1 MPCGL
6 LDIPY
11 GCNGETT
18 YHPYIFKAVKTFL
31 EHKKHKCMQDYA
43 LLLQLQNN
51 PVISMESVVFFINDA
66 GIECDLNASREEIF
80 AKFTHALLMVRRT
93 AVFVHDKVN
102 EAGQEIK
109 SAEPNCPSKMID

>member
-1 MPCGL
+1 MKAEEEMRNINNEIC
-6 LDIPY
+6 
-11 GCNGETT
+11 ETT
-18 YHPYIFKAVKTFL
+18 VKSAPDIDTSKIISL
-31 EHKKHKCMQDYA
+31 LKHM
-43 LLLQLQNN
+43 
-51 PVISMESVVFFINDA
+51 
-66 GIECDLNASREEIF
+66 REEIF